1 MKPNGFLEWKDGR
14 LEPTDVAGGL
24 KIIKPH
30 RPDGERWVR
39 TTFEAAR
46 MTDDGLPVYVESETK
61 DVNAQYRESE
71 ARSMVERARRY
82 GVALPG
88 YILQGRYPGE
98 TDEEFARRVEI
109 LRPAVRS
116 GG

>member
-1 MKPNGFLEWKDGR
+1 MKHNGFIEWKDGR
-14 LEPTDVAGGL
+14 IEPTDVAGGL

-30 RPDGERWVR
+30 RPDGERWAH

-46 MTDDGLPVYVESETK
+46 MTDEGLPVYVESETR
-61 DVNAQYRESE
+61 DVNAEYRESE
-71 ARSMVERARRY
+71 ARSMVEEARRN

-88 YILQGRYPGE
+88 FILKGRYPGE

-109 LRPAVRS
+109 LRPMVKP
-116 GG
+116 